1 MSPKKNYDHQHSHH
15 HDLYY
20 DVHLLLLLKSIT
32 NCAGGDNDSKLEML
46 IFLCDV
52 KRVGAECNHEGR
64 DLEMV
69 FDKNYM
75 ENMMTMVLN
84 VN

>member
-1 MSPKKNYDHQHSHH
+1 
-15 HDLYY
+15 
-20 DVHLLLLLKSIT
+20 
-32 NCAGGDNDSKLEML
+32 ML

-64 DLEMV
+64 DLVMV
-69 FDKNYM
+69 FNKNYI

-84 VN
+84 VNQIENMMTMVLNVN